1 VPDVQERLK
10 AAVADRYR
18 IERELGSG
26 GTATVYLAR
35 DLKHS
40 RDVAIK
46 VLRPELAAAI
56 GPERFLQEIE
66 IAARLQHPHILTLI
80 DSGEADGL
88 LYYVMPFVE
97 GESLRDLLNRER
109 QLPLDEACR
118 IARVVAEALQYA
130 HSEGFV
136 HRDIK
141 PENIMLSR
149 GHPVVT
155 DFGIARAMTAAGGT
169 RLTQTGFAAGTPAY
183 MSPEQASADQELD
196 GRSDIYA
203 LGCVLYEMLAGE
215 PPFTGNTAQAILT
228 KHMLDPAP
236 SVSRLRDTVPRAM
249 DSMITRAM
257 AKSPADRFRTAG
269 EFAES
274 LRKGSPGPRMR
285 APLVGWLASGRR
297 LALTTLAVV
306 LVAAAALVTFRS
318 GIQGDPVLSANR
330 IAVMPFTVRGGEDVS
345 YLRGGMVELLSVAL
359 DGAGEFRTV
368 DPHVLLSTVEV
379 EQTGELGPAQ
389 GAAAATRLGAGSYVL
404 GSVVQAGDR
413 LEVSASLYQ
422 NGGGEPI
429 RASAE
434 AQDETEIPEVV
445 DDLARQIIAG
455 VSSGADL
462 RLSRQAALMT
472 PSFRALRAYLD
483 GERAYHALEFQ
494 DAIAAFQRAIAED
507 STFALAYYRL
517 SQAAVWAATDIQLG
531 SWAAER
537 ALELSD
543 RLSEREQRLLEACRA
558 LERNDGLE
566 AERLYRSII
575 ATYPGDLQ
583 AWYWLGETQFHFN
596 FRSGKRI
603 TESRMAFERASY
615 LSPRQIEPLIHF
627 AQVAAMQ
634 GHDREADSLASRLL
648 ELDPGP
654 FAAIPMRA
662 LRAVLNRD
670 SAALRQVEEELR
682 FADDVTRFQAAWT
695 MSVGVVDVDAAERL
709 NRFLAAAPSSA
720 EAEAGERSALAHVLL
735 AKGQRTY
742 SRSEVGLVRSL
753 DYPTG
758 LSNHA
763 LLSVLP
769 YAPEQPLV
777 LQALRDE
784 MESWDAAVPPRQTM
798 YFVLPASGEFPTTRL
813 YLLGILCAQLGD
825 SSEAL
830 RHADALER
838 ASSDEQGTTLG
849 SDLALGVRAEVARL
863 ASEPAVAL
871 GHLERIRGHISSF
884 ASYASPFAGMARER
898 FLRAEL
904 LRRLG
909 RDLEALSWYAA
920 IGDGAAYDFAYL
932 GPAQLGQAEIHYER
946 GNREQ
951 ALEHYRR
958 FVELWSDSDPEFEP
972 MLSNARARIAEL
984 EGAP

>member
-1 VPDVQERLK
+1 VTDVLERIR
-10 AAVADRYR
+10 AALADRYR

-40 RDVAIK
+40 RQVAIK

-149 GHPVVT
+149 GHPVVA
-155 DFGIARAMTAAGGT
+155 DFGIARAMTEAGGT

-196 GRSDIYA
+196 GRSDVYA

-228 KHMLDPAP
+228 KHMLDPTP
-236 SVSRLRDTVPRAM
+236 RVSRLRNTVPRGM

-257 AKSPADRFRTAG
+257 AKSPVDRFKTAG

-274 LRKGSPGPRMR
+274 LRKGAPKSPWPP
-285 APLVGWLASGRR
+285 PLVDWLATGRG
-297 LALTTLAVV
+297 LALATLTVV
-306 LVAAAALVTFRS
+306 LVAAAALVLFRS
-318 GIQGDPVLSANR
+318 GEQGGPLLSANR
-330 IAVMPFTVRGGEDVS
+330 IAVMPFTVRGGEEVS
-345 YLRGGMVELLSVAL
+345 YLGAGMVELLSLAL
-359 DGAGEFRTV
+359 DGAGEFRAV
-368 DPHVLLSTVEV
+368 DPHVLLSTVEA
-379 EQTGELGPAQ
+379 EQTGELGPAE
-389 GAAAATRLGAGSYVL
+389 GASAAARLGAGSYVL
-404 GSVVQAGDR
+404 GSVVQAGER
-413 LEVSASLYQ
+413 LEVSASLYL
-422 NGGGEPI
+422 NGDGEPV

-434 AQDETEIPEVV
+434 AQDETEIPELV
-445 DDLARQIIAG
+445 DELARQIIAG
-455 VSSGADL
+455 VSSGAEL

-472 PSFRALRAYLD
+472 PSFSALRAYLE
-483 GERAYHALEFQ
+483 GEHAYHALEFQ

-517 SQAAVWAATDIQLG
+517 SQAAVWAATDIQLA

-537 ALELSD
+537 ALALSD
-543 RLSEREQRLLEACRA
+543 RLSERERRLLEAFRA

-575 ATYPGDLQ
+575 ATYPEELQ

-596 FRSGKRI
+596 FRHGRRL
-603 TESRMAFERASY
+603 TESRVAFERASF

-627 AQVAAMQ
+627 AQIAAAEGNDQ
-634 GHDREADSLASRLL
+634 EADSLAGRLL
-648 ELDPGP
+648 ELDPAP

-662 LRAVLNRD
+662 LRAVLSRD
-670 SAALRQVEEELR
+670 TSALRQAEDELR
-682 FADDVTRFQAAWT
+682 FADDATRFQAAWT
-695 MSVGVVDVDAAERL
+695 VSVGVVDVNAAERL
-709 NRFLAAAPSSA
+709 NRFLASQASSA
-720 EAEAGERSALAHVLL
+720 EAEAGERTALSHVLL

-742 SRSEVGLVRSL
+742 SRSEVGRARSL
-753 DYPTG
+753 DYATG

-769 YAPEQPLV
+769 FSPEQPAV
-777 LQALRDE
+777 LRALRDE
-784 MESWDAAVPPRQTM
+784 MESWDAAVPPRETM
-798 YFVLPASGEFPTTRL
+798 YFVLPASDEFPKTRL
-813 YLLGILCAQLGD
+813 YLLGLLCAQLGD
-825 SSEAL
+825 FSGAL
-830 RHADALER
+830 QHADALER
-838 ASSDEQGTTLG
+838 ASSGDQGTSLG

-863 ASEPAVAL
+863 TGQPAVAL
-871 GHLERIRGHISSF
+871 GHLERVRGHISSF
-884 ASYASPFAGMARER
+884 SAYASPFAGMARER

-904 LRRLG
+904 LAELG
-909 RDLEALSWYAA
+909 RDFEALNWYAT

-932 GPAQLGQAEIHYER
+932 GPAHLGQAQIHYER

-951 ALEHYRR
+951 ALEHYGR
-958 FVELWSDSDPEFEP
+958 FVELWSDGDPEFEH
-972 MLSNARARIAEL
+972 MLSDARARIAEL
-984 EGAP
+984 ESAP